1 MAVIGERIV
10 LRKRRS
16 AGEPKPHRIKVD
28 KLRPEDE
35 LVVEVVTDTKND
47 VRSWYRFKPADLAG
61 RRSILFRVSG
71 EDVYWLGGVMPQQIL
86 GITAIRLAP
95 ELEAGQR
102 GRKPKSGPVT
112 TVEPDGRRRKRE
124 PKNYKVLV
132 FDASMR
138 LKGIHPSLEDTARL
152 YNLRAEAIDKL
163 CKTKRPSQETGLS
176 FRYWWKVLDFDIT
189 DFKLTAARYDG
200 LCKRKPSEAELSG
213 EE

>member
-16 AGEPKPHRIKVD
+16 AGEPKPHRIKLD
-28 KLRPEDE
+28 KLQPEDE

-61 RRSILFRVSG
+61 RRSLLFRVSG
-71 EDVYWLGGVMPQQIL
+71 ENVYWLAGVMPQQIL
-86 GITAIRLAP
+86 GVTAQRLAP
-95 ELEAGQR
+95 ELEAGQC
-102 GRKPKSGPVT
+102 KSMTG
-112 TVEPDGRRRKRE
+112 TVRPDGRRGKRE

-138 LKGIHPSLEDTARL
+138 LKGIHPSLNDTARL

-163 CKTKRPSQETGLS
+163 CKAKRSSQETGLS

-189 DFKLTAARYDG
+189 DFKLTVARYDE
-200 LCKRKPSEAELSG
+200 LCKRKSADEELSG